1 MKHLNFWRDDIK
13 KLHFNAKFIRPMSN
27 VFIHVEIVV
36 VVLQFRPI
44 ENIDRLRWVVVLR
57 DRT

>member
-1 MKHLNFWRDDIK
+1 MKHLNFWRGDIK
-13 KLHFNAKFIRPMSN
+13 KLHFNAIFIRPISN

-44 ENIDRLRWVVVLR
+44 EYIDRVGWVVALR